1 MRSSWGNARSTP
13 KSATAFVQRTRRTI
27 ERRDR
32 KLDQAALAILPL
44 VVDALN
50 VMAGIAFVAAELD
63 RAVYEDGQIGV
74 DLDQTLIAA
83 LIPIGGAPA
92 VACHKLH
99 LEVLVGRQSYMSERA
114 PAALGDGDAH
124 DGVESIAWNHIPIA
138 KRFYPLG

>member
-50 VMAGIAFVAAELD
+50 VMAGITFVAAELD
-63 RAVYEDGQIGV
+63 RAVYEDRQIGV

-83 LIPIGGAPA
+83 LIPILGAPA
-92 VACHKLH
+92 VAGHKLN
-99 LEVLVGRQSYMSERA
+99 LEVLVGGQLYMSERT
-114 PAALGDGDAH
+114 PAALGDRGAH
-124 DGVESIAWNHIPIA
+124 DGVESITWNDIPIA
-138 KRFYPLG
+138 KCFYALG